1 MVAQAAINCGQ
12 YYVNHR
18 WLGGMLTNWETV
30 SKSIKRL
37 KNLEQKIELGEI
49 NSLTKKERLN
59 IERQKDKLE
68 LTLGGIK
75 NMSGLPDAIFI
86 IDTNKESIA
95 VSEANNLKIPVIA
108 ICDSNSNPT
117 GIDYPIPGND
127 DALRAISLYCD
138 LVGSSILQGL
148 ESNLEQSGID
158 IGASENLMEENLDV
172 INNETKEL
180 IIDDEN
186 KEEVEVAYTAEG
198 ERNIDFTPEQSLR
211 VDILRAIDKIV
222 VNMNELDQPFARYM
236 KKNEYEIASMVMN
249 LTKDN
254 VPGFEGNRNLKPKI
268 LSVTSHYMKRLPTN
282 NAMRASKVKSN
293 DISKRKTVIDNIYT
307 TDIGNPMAIN
317 ISNIGNQLGIPE
329 TIISLAIEEFERK
342 TPSNSEPKPLARA
355 GAWLYLFA
363 RKSNYKITKQE
374 IGKIPNLSR
383 SALNNAIESYRNVP
397 QS

>member
-1 MVAQAAINCGQ
+1 MTIPTFTMRQLLEAGVHFGHHTRRWNPKMDPYIFGKRNNIHILNLEKTVPMLYEALKAINSIAKNGGQFLFVGTKRSASDLVAQAAINCGQ

-37 KNLEQKIELGEI
+37 KNLEAKIELDEI

-86 IDTNKESIA
+86 IDTNKEAIA
-95 VSEANNLKIPVIA
+95 VSEANNLNIPVIA

-117 GIDYPIPGND
+117 GVDFPIPGND

-172 INNETKEL
+172 INHDKKEL
-180 IIDDEN
+180 ILDNEN
-186 KEEVEVAYTAEG
+186 KET
-198 ERNIDFTPEQSLR
+198 
-211 VDILRAIDKIV
+211 IV
-222 VNMNELDQPFARYM
+222 
-236 KKNEYEIASMVMN
+236 
-249 LTKDN
+249 
-254 VPGFEGNRNLKPKI
+254 
-268 LSVTSHYMKRLPTN
+268 
-282 NAMRASKVKSN
+282 
-293 DISKRKTVIDNIYT
+293 
-307 TDIGNPMAIN
+307 
-317 ISNIGNQLGIPE
+317 
-329 TIISLAIEEFERK
+329 
-342 TPSNSEPKPLARA
+342 NS
-355 GAWLYLFA
+355 
-363 RKSNYKITKQE
+363 
-374 IGKIPNLSR
+374 
-383 SALNNAIESYRNVP
+383 
-397 QS
+397 

>member
-1 MVAQAAINCGQ
+1 MAIPTFTMRQLLEAGVHFGHHTRRWNPKMDPYIFGKRNNIHILNLEKTVPMLYEALKAINSIAKNGGQFLFVGTKRSASDLVAQAAINCGQ

-37 KNLEQKIELGEI
+37 KNLEAKIESDEI

-86 IDTNKESIA
+86 IDTNKEAIA
-95 VSEANNLKIPVIA
+95 VSEANNLNIPVIA

-117 GIDYPIPGND
+117 GVDYPIPGND

-172 INNETKEL
+172 INNDKKEL
-180 IIDDEN
+180 IIDNENNEN
-186 KEEVEVAYTAEG
+186 KET
-198 ERNIDFTPEQSLR
+198 I
-211 VDILRAIDKIV
+211 
-222 VNMNELDQPFARYM
+222 
-236 KKNEYEIASMVMN
+236 
-249 LTKDN
+249 
-254 VPGFEGNRNLKPKI
+254 
-268 LSVTSHYMKRLPTN
+268 VTS
-282 NAMRASKVKSN
+282 
-293 DISKRKTVIDNIYT
+293 
-307 TDIGNPMAIN
+307 
-317 ISNIGNQLGIPE
+317 
-329 TIISLAIEEFERK
+329 
-342 TPSNSEPKPLARA
+342 
-355 GAWLYLFA
+355 
-363 RKSNYKITKQE
+363 
-374 IGKIPNLSR
+374 
-383 SALNNAIESYRNVP
+383 
-397 QS
+397 